1 MGGLDSVDLGF
12 SEIRMELK
20 GKSGY
25 KVLLDGSIK
34 GRARPGRMMAIMGPS
49 GAGKSAGD
57 GKHPFA
63 SSLFSFVVSLLL
75 RLTSC

>member
-34 GRARPGRMMAIMGPS
+34 GRARPGRMLAIMGPS
-49 GAGKSAGD
+49 GAGKSTAMESI
-57 GKHPFA
+57 HWLLPIFL
-63 SSLFSFVVSLLL
+63 SL
-75 RLTSC
+75 